1 MERPIATLSSKKPWL
16 WSAFAGIAAAAVL
29 MTTLTTAVRSTVPA
43 DLVLILALD
52 VSASVDD
59 REFDLQRHGLARA
72 FRHPAVLAAIA
83 SGPTRQIAVAV
94 VQWSGRNQR
103 AVMLPWTLVR
113 GPATAAHVST
123 VLADM
128 PRRYHGGQTDIAGMI
143 EFTTRH
149 ALAAPVDAPR
159 RVVDISGDGLDNV
172 AYSTHEERDRAVLAG
187 LTLNALAIRNEV
199 PDLDHYFRNFVIGG
213 PHAFVMT
220 ADDYEAFAV
229 AIRRK
234 LVREITFRFLT

>member
-1 MERPIATLSSKKPWL
+1 MEGTIAALSSKSFWL
-16 WSAFAGIAAAAVL
+16 GPALAGLAAAAL
-29 MTTLTTAVRSTVPA
+29 FTIAPTNAVRSTPPA
-43 DLVLILALD
+43 DLVLILAID

-72 FRHPAVLAAIA
+72 FRHPAVLAAIS
-83 SGPTRQIAVAV
+83 SGPTRQISLAI
-94 VQWSGRNQR
+94 VQWSGRGQR
-103 AVMLPWTLVR
+103 AVVLPWTLVR
-113 GPATAAHVST
+113 GPESAARIST
-123 VLADM
+123 VLAEM

-143 EFTTRH
+143 RFTTRQ
-149 ALAAPVDAPR
+149 ALTAPVDAPR

-199 PDLDHYFRNFVIGG
+199 PDLDHYFRSFVIGG
-213 PHAFVMT
+213 PLAFVMT

-234 LVREITFRFLT
+234 LVR